1 MGGSS
6 TSDTPVLP
14 SQRMGPRL
22 TRRDF
27 LALSGAALAAHNLPA
42 QNPTA
47 RINVADAERSRVLA
61 ESPRAL
67 AAPITPLIPAA
78 NAPANT
84 FVSEVEPERGVA
96 DPHTSNKL
104 FRANAIALRNTSANV
119 ACLSAAYILTHDEQ
133 YSRRAGEHLR
143 AWFVTEK
150 TRMLPTGDLAGR
162 EYGSAAGTPN
172 GIVDFA
178 PLAELI
184 RSTSFLVDSQ
194 TLAEDELDTM
204 NQWFLDFAS
213 WLDTDRTAK
222 LARDTRDHRASAW
235 LLIRSA
241 IARATRKDQDIE
253 DCRKRFRA
261 PTLRNQIDAN
271 GIFPQEV
278 STPNPYRN
286 TLFNFDLLAGVCQL
300 LASPFDLLWD
310 YDLQDGPGMRI
321 VAAHLYPVI
330 AHPEKWN
337 YMADADHFLELPG
350 PRPALLFA
358 GRAYE
363 RPEYVDLWRKLDPQP
378 VPANI
383 GEAFPIR
390 QPLLWTERAAHG
402 L

>member
-1 MGGSS
+1 MS
-6 TSDTPVLP
+6 T
-14 SQRMGPRL
+14 RL
-22 TRRDF
+22 TRRNF
-27 LALSGAALAAHNLPA
+27 LTLTGAALSTPLLPA

-47 RINVADAERSRVLA
+47 RINVAEAERPRVLTEA
-61 ESPRAL
+61 PHAL
-67 AAPITPLIPAA
+67 TAPIVTIAVTTA
-78 NAPANT
+78 TNAPANT
-84 FVSEVEPERGVA
+84 FVSEVEPERGVS
-96 DPHTSNKL
+96 DPHTSSKL
-104 FRANAIALRNTSANV
+104 FRAHAVALRNFSVNV
-119 ACLSAAYILTHDEQ
+119 ACLSAAYVLTRDEQ
-133 YSRRAGEHLR
+133 YAHRAGEHLR

-162 EYGSAAGTPN
+162 EYGSEAGTPTGVN
-172 GIVDFA
+172 DFT

-194 TLAEDELDTM
+194 ALAEDEFDTM

-213 WLDTDRTAK
+213 WLDTNRTAK
-222 LARDTRDHRASAW
+222 LARDTKDHRASAW

-241 IARATRKDQDIE
+241 IARATRKDEDLE

-261 PTLRNQIDAN
+261 PTLRNQIN
-271 GIFPQEV
+271 ELGIFPQEV
-278 STPNPYRN
+278 ATPNPYRN
-286 TLFNFDLLAGVCQL
+286 TLLNFDLLAGVCQL

-321 VAAHLYPVI
+321 VAAHLYPLI

-337 YMADADHFLELPG
+337 YMADADHFTELPG

-358 GRAYE
+358 GRAYN
-363 RPEYVDLWRKLDPQP
+363 RPEYVDLWRKLNTQP
-378 VPANI
+378 VPADLAA
-383 GEAFPIR
+383 AFPIR

>member
-1 MGGSS
+1 MAR
-6 TSDTPVLP
+6 LP
-14 SQRMGPRL
+14 L

-27 LALSGAALAAHNLPA
+27 LALTGAAVTSPALPA

-47 RINVADAERSRVLA
+47 RINVAEAERPRILA
-61 ESPRAL
+61 EVPRAL
-67 AAPITPLIPAA
+67 AAPITTITAA
-78 NAPANT
+78 AKAPANT
-84 FVSEVEPERGVA
+84 FVSEVEPERGVS
-96 DPHTSNKL
+96 DPHTSSKL
-104 FRANAIALRNTSANV
+104 FRAHAIALRNTSNNV
-119 ACLSAAYILTHDEQ
+119 ACLAAAYALTHDEQ
-133 YSRRAGEHLR
+133 YAKRAGEHLR
-143 AWFVTEK
+143 AWFVTEN
-150 TRMLPTGDLAGR
+150 TRMLPVGDLAGR
-162 EYGSAAGTPN
+162 EYGSETGTST
-172 GIVDFA
+172 GINDFT

-194 TLAEDELDTM
+194 ALAEDELDLM
-204 NQWFLDFAS
+204 NQWFLDFAA
-213 WLDTDRTAK
+213 WLDDNRTAK

-241 IARATRKDQDIE
+241 IARATRKDADIE
-253 DCRKRFRA
+253 DCRKRFRS
-261 PTLRNQIDAN
+261 PTLRNQINDV

-286 TLFNFDLLAGVCQL
+286 TLLNFDLLAGVCQL

-337 YMADADHFLELPG
+337 YMADADHFTELPG
-350 PRPALLFA
+350 QRPALLFA
-358 GRAYE
+358 GRAYN
-363 RPEYVDLWRKLDPQP
+363 RPEYVDLWRKLDAQP
-378 VPANI
+378 VPANLA
-383 GEAFPIR
+383 EAFPIR

>member
-1 MGGSS
+1 MG
-6 TSDTPVLP
+6 L
-14 SQRMGPRL
+14 RL
-22 TRRDF
+22 TRRHF
-27 LALSGAALAAHNLPA
+27 LTLTGATVATRALSA

-47 RINVADAERSRVLA
+47 RINVADAERPRILA
-61 ESPRAL
+61 EVPHAL
-67 AAPITPLIPAA
+67 AAPVVTITSVPGPH
-78 NAPANT
+78 APANT
-84 FVSEVEPERGVA
+84 FASEVEPERGVS
-96 DPHTSNKL
+96 DPHTNSKL
-104 FRANAIALRNTSANV
+104 FRAHVIALRNTSVNV
-119 ACLSAAYILTHDEQ
+119 ACLAAAYVLTHDEQ
-133 YSRRAGEHLR
+133 YAHRAGEHLR
-143 AWFVTEK
+143 AWFVTES
-150 TRMLPTGDLAGR
+150 TRMLPSGDLAGR
-162 EYGSAAGTPN
+162 EYGSETGTPN
-172 GIVDFA
+172 GMTDFA

-194 TLAEDELDTM
+194 ALEEDELDTM

-213 WLDTDRTAK
+213 WLDTNRTAK
-222 LARDTRDHRASAW
+222 LARDARDHRASSW
-235 LLIRSA
+235 LVIRSA

-271 GIFPQEV
+271 GVFPQEV

-286 TLFNFDLLAGVCQL
+286 TLLNFDLLAGACQL

-330 AHPEKWN
+330 LHSEKWG
-337 YMADADHFLELPG
+337 YMADADHFTELPG

-358 GRAYE
+358 GRAYN
-363 RPEYVDLWRKLDPQP
+363 RPEYVELWRKLDAQS
-378 VPANI
+378 VPGNLA
-383 GEAFPIR
+383 EAFPIR

>member
-1 MGGSS
+1 MPG
-6 TSDTPVLP
+6 L
-14 SQRMGPRL
+14 RL
-22 TRRDF
+22 TRRNF
-27 LALSGAALAAHNLPA
+27 LSLSAASVTARVLPA

-47 RINVADAERSRVLA
+47 RINVADAERPRVLA
-61 ESPRAL
+61 EAPHAL
-67 AAPITPLIPAA
+67 AAPITPITT
-78 NAPANT
+78 APKGPPNT
-84 FVSEVEPERGVA
+84 FVSEVEPERGVS
-96 DPHTSNKL
+96 DPHTSSKL
-104 FRANAIALRNTSANV
+104 FRAHAVALRNFSVNV
-119 ACLSAAYILTHDEQ
+119 ACLSAAYVLTHDEQ
-133 YSRRAGEHLR
+133 YARRAGEHLR
-143 AWFVTEK
+143 AWFVLEN
-150 TRMLPTGDLAGR
+150 TRMRPTGDRAGR
-162 EYGSAAGTPN
+162 EYGSEAGTPT
-172 GIVDFA
+172 GINDFT

-184 RSTSFLVDSQ
+184 RSTSFLVDSNA
-194 TLAEDELDTM
+194 LAEDELDIM

-213 WLDTDRTAK
+213 WLDTNRTAK
-222 LARDTRDHRASAW
+222 LARDTRDHRASTW

-241 IARATRKDQDIE
+241 IARATRKDADIE

-271 GIFPQEV
+271 GVFPQEV

-286 TLFNFDLLAGVCQL
+286 TLLNFDLLAGACQL

-337 YMADADHFLELPG
+337 YMADADHFTELPG

-358 GRAYE
+358 GRAYN
-363 RPEYVDLWRKLDPQP
+363 RPEYVDLWRKLDAQP
-378 VPANI
+378 VPANLA
-383 GEAFPIR
+383 EAFPIR